1 MDIAIIGAGNVGRV
15 LASAAVRADHNVVL
29 SAAHPESARTVA
41 EEIGARAADSN
52 RAAVE
57 SAEVVVLAVPAPS
70 VAPVF
75 DEVFK
80 FLEGKIIV
88 DVTNPMTPDAYGPA
102 LEGGSGAELIQSLAP
117 DAFVVKAFN
126 TLFAS
131 LLANPV
137 IDGIQLDGLYASD
150 HDQAKAAALE
160 LVQAVGLR
168 PIDAGALIMARTL
181 EAMMLLNISL
191 QIRNGWSWQNAWK
204 FLGPTGA

>member
-1 MDIAIIGAGNVGRV
+1 MDIAIIGTGNVGRP

-29 SAAHPESARTVA
+29 SAAHPESARAVA

-191 QIRNGWSWQNAWK
+191 QVRNGWSWQNAWK

>member
-1 MDIAIIGAGNVGRV
+1 MDIAIIGTGNVGRV

-57 SAEVVVLAVPAPS
+57 SAEVVILAVPAPS

-191 QIRNGWSWQNAWK
+191 QVRNGWSWQNAWK
-204 FLGPTGA
+204 LLGPTGA

>member
-1 MDIAIIGAGNVGRV
+1 MDIAIIGTGNVGRA

-191 QIRNGWSWQNAWK
+191 QVRNGWSWQNAWK
-204 FLGPTGA
+204 LLGPTGA

>member
-1 MDIAIIGAGNVGRV
+1 MDIAIIGTGNVGRV

-191 QIRNGWSWQNAWK
+191 QVRNGWSWQNAWK
-204 FLGPTGA
+204 FLGPTGP

>member
-1 MDIAIIGAGNVGRV
+1 MDIAIIGTGNVGRV

-41 EEIGARAADSN
+41 EEIGARAAGSN

-191 QIRNGWSWQNAWK
+191 QVRNGWSWQNAWK
-204 FLGPTGA
+204 FLGPTAA

>member
-1 MDIAIIGAGNVGRV
+1 MDIAIIGTGNVGRV

-191 QIRNGWSWQNAWK
+191 QVRNGWSWQNAWK

>member
-1 MDIAIIGAGNVGRV
+1 MDIAIIGTGNVGRV

-41 EEIGARAADSN
+41 EEIGARAAGSN

>member
-1 MDIAIIGAGNVGRV
+1 MDIAIIGTGNVGRV

-41 EEIGARAADSN
+41 EEIGARAAGSN

-70 VAPVF
+70 VSPVF

-191 QIRNGWSWQNAWK
+191 QVRNGWSWQNAWK
-204 FLGPTGA
+204 LLGPTGA

>member
-1 MDIAIIGAGNVGRV
+1 MDIAIIGTGNVGRV

-41 EEIGARAADSN
+41 EEIGARAAGSN

-191 QIRNGWSWQNAWK
+191 QVRNGWSWQNAWK

>member
-1 MDIAIIGAGNVGRV
+1 MDIAIIGTGNVGRV

-41 EEIGARAADSN
+41 EEIGARAAGSN

-137 IDGIQLDGLYASD
+137 IDGIQLDCLYASD

-191 QIRNGWSWQNAWK
+191 QVRNGWSWQNAWK
-204 FLGPTGA
+204 LLGPTGA

>member
-1 MDIAIIGAGNVGRV
+1 MGDLSRIGVAIDTELLRRFDRFIAQKGYENRSEAFRDLIRDRLVG
-15 LASAAVRADHNVVL
+15 SAVV
-29 SAAHPESARTVA
+29 
-41 EEIGARAADSN
+41 
-52 RAAVE
+52 
-57 SAEVVVLAVPAPS
+57 
-70 VAPVF
+70 
-75 DEVFK
+75 
-80 FLEGKIIV
+80 
-88 DVTNPMTPDAYGPA
+88 
-102 LEGGSGAELIQSLAP
+102 AP

>member
-1 MDIAIIGAGNVGRV
+1 MDIAIIGTGNVGRV

-41 EEIGARAADSN
+41 EEIGARAAGSN

-70 VAPVF
+70 VSPVF

-191 QIRNGWSWQNAWK
+191 QVRNGWSWQNAWK